1 MGVTRSRGFG
11 MEVKRRIMLGT
22 YALSSGYYDAFY
34 LKAQKVRTLIR
45 NDFDS
50 VFQQVDALIAPTSP
64 VVAFEHGDRTDDPV
78 RMYSI
83 DVCTLPVNIAGLPAV
98 SVPCGLSDGLPV
110 GLQIIGPH
118 FSEGN
123 ILNIAYSYERNTEW
137 SKFVP
142 VMN

>member
-1 MGVTRSRGFG
+1 M
-11 MEVKRRIMLGT
+11 
-22 YALSSGYYDAFY
+22 
-34 LKAQKVRTLIR
+34 
-45 NDFDS
+45 
-50 VFQQVDALIAPTSP
+50 
-64 VVAFEHGDRTDDPV
+64 

-123 ILNIAYSYERNTEW
+123 ILNIAYSYEGNTEW